1 MKREKAGYDIKGRIL
16 SVRGHKTGRL
26 GRLAPAAACAMAV
39 MLLTGCGSL
48 AEEEYTRE
56 ELEDLARLEL
66 YEAGSDELLR
76 TIEDGETLYQ
86 YLQATAVPEA
96 DNEYYEYE
104 ADDEYYEYGAWGD
117 GELKEAAE
125 NAGAAYYLVA
135 YKYPAAKFGGKEPE
149 KVYTVTLYRDVK
161 IAKMTAAEG
170 VVKVIDLPEEMLTV
184 YYEMSEEEAD
194 FYESLLT
201 QE

>member
-1 MKREKAGYDIKGRIL
+1 MRTN
-16 SVRGHKTGRL
+16 KTGL
-26 GRLAPAAACAMAV
+26 MGRLAPAAACVMAV
-39 MLLTGCGSL
+39 TLLTGCGSL

-56 ELEDLARLEL
+56 ELENLARLEL

-86 YLQATAVPEA
+86 YLQATEVPDA
-96 DNEYYEYE
+96 DYEYEDDYEYYEYE
-104 ADDEYYEYGAWGD
+104 AWGG

-125 NAGAAYYLVA
+125 SAGEAYYLVV
-135 YKYPAAKFGGKEPE
+135 YRYPAAKFGSKEPE

-161 IAKMTAAEG
+161 IAKMTGAEG
-170 VVKVIDLPEEMLTV
+170 LIKVIDLPEEMLTFW
-184 YYEMSEEEAD
+184 YEMSEEEAD

-201 QE
+201 QK